1 MKNKFEILCEK
12 YISGQITESLF
23 VSDLRKYLVEVYT
36 NAIALNSRFLSIN
49 PGVGVLTMPSQKEID
64 SLTKRVADCVF
75 SGAGAFV
82 KAQDDYYV
90 REIADRRVEDYDVF
104 FCEDQKF
111 DLGKVNDPQVRK
123 SMNMSL
129 GLETQSV
136 FVQIATK
143 KTNGAN
149 AEVCMSTSAV
159 PPVDNLRVFDRR
171 GATYG
176 SAGYSYEDSVYCNRF
191 DASHMTTKK
200 TNGAKDPDHTNFY
213 ERTNISGDELALYL
227 KYFKDEAPCPHFHY
241 YRKSVCRQMFGN
253 GKSFA
258 ININDLAK
266 YLQDLEMAIETKDK
280 NNPILKYTLGMPF
293 LAIARQEITCDI
305 SPFITTA
312 RTILGK
318 YNGYS
323 RKDQLIFELYDDLLR
338 TRHCRYENPISQMSS
353 AVNFM
358 SGVSNHPIPTL
369 GDTIEINGDRST
381 DFDDVDMKKTNT
393 ALTALA
399 SKLQDSIGETLD
411 EKKVGITRPEEDEP
425 GNK

>member
-23 VSDLRKYLVEVYT
+23 VGDLRKYLVEVYT
-36 NAIALNSRFLSIN
+36 NAIAHNSSLIAVN
-49 PGVGVLTMPSQKEID
+49 PGVRVLRMPSSQEID
-64 SLTKRVADCVF
+64 SLTDRVADCIF

-82 KAQDDYYV
+82 KSQDDYYV
-90 REIADRRVEDYDVF
+90 REIADVRVEDYDVF

-111 DLGKVNDPQVRK
+111 DLGKVNDSRVRK
-123 SMNMSL
+123 AMNMSL
-129 GLETQSV
+129 GLDTQSV
-136 FVQIATK
+136 FVQIVTR

-159 PPVDNLRVFDRR
+159 PPIDNLRVFDRW

-176 SAGYSYEDSVYCNRF
+176 SAGNSYEDSVYCNRF

-241 YRKSVCRQMFGN
+241 YRKSVCKQMFGN

-258 ININDLAK
+258 ININDLAV

-358 SGVSNHPIPTL
+358 SGVSNHPIPTTSFVFEL
-369 GDTIEINGDRST
+369 NGEEAT
-381 DFDDVDMKKTNT
+381 DLENIDMKKTNT

-399 SKLQDSIGETLD
+399 SKIQESIGETLD
-411 EKKVGITRPEEDEP
+411 ENKVGMTREDDDEP